1 MLAKAV
7 AINLDLKFF
16 PIDVMIYR
24 SLSWGTLIDD
34 PQDIILPKSS
44 GPLGPVNRAMSSGI
58 SNGDVNL
65 HLITEV
71 KLNVYDMYWTNEYT
85 STLGLGVFHAGVEVY
100 GKEYAFGGHPFPFTG
115 IFEIEPKDC
124 DDLGEQ
130 FQFKESIS
138 LGETD
143 LPEDAV
149 TKVIDCLGKKY
160 PGDEYHLIRKN
171 CNHFAQEFVQ
181 VGVIEFQP
189 TRAILVQ

>member
-1 MLAKAV
+1 
-7 AINLDLKFF
+7 
-16 PIDVMIYR
+16 
-24 SLSWGTLIDD
+24 
-34 PQDIILPKSS
+34 
-44 GPLGPVNRAMSSGI
+44 MSSGI

-65 HLITEV
+65 HLMTEV
-71 KLNVYDMYWTNEYT
+71 QLNVYDMYWTNEYT

-115 IFEIEPKDC
+115 IFEIEPRDC

-181 VGVIEFQP
+181 ILCRRDIPSWINRLATVGARLPFMEKMLPKEWLTPLALEPSIKEPEPSRNQ
-189 TRAILVQ
+189 TSTGAASNGGNS